1 MKEAK
6 MYAINRNK
14 LSSKTVNVLEVITK
28 DTAKAFVIPSIVD
41 RMAAMLNYVLNLL
54 VGKRSRELKVH
65 YIEVVKSV
73 L

>member
-1 MKEAK
+1 